1 MTLRCL
7 FRRAASLVLALVLI
21 LPGPGSLAA
30 QTSQAAPFTQD
41 DFFRIQA
48 PSLQALSPDG
58 QWAYITHISQEG
70 RLGIDNYR
78 FGDPTYVA
86 PVVGRHDVVD
96 TRTGEARPLVTGER
110 QVEASAWSPDSGTL
124 ALVLRQGGPVE
135 AVGGAPFDLVFWTA
149 ADGRLRTVR
158 LPADRRLAPGA
169 GDLALR
175 WLPDGSGVVFPMYTA
190 SWERETRERFLQ
202 EVNGPIVVRSSG
214 NDFLSWEAIR
224 RQGLTRSL
232 ALARVADAQVHE
244 ILEEPALSGWDI
256 TRDGQWLRL
265 VLDIT
270 EKTDYDRIFGRD
282 HRIVLRPLEGSG
294 PEMLVGDAEREVV
307 ANDRGLTLR
316 WSANGRAWAWRDGD
330 RLLFQT
336 LEMDEP
342 RNLAPPADPE
352 EGDEAGSNAP
362 RGAPADVPPG
372 TLPGTPRGA
381 TTATTTGATNVTP
394 DDKPAPRLNPLRLNA
409 DGSLLVAS
417 SDQGFWLVRT
427 DSGERTHVLEQDPDN
442 ETEPRWSVVAW
453 EEEGDRIYLSWGSRT
468 AWEWGIH
475 RYDPATDGM
484 EELVRDG
491 RRWTGLA
498 VSDNGRRIVVQVAEA
513 GRPGEWFAGDADLAG
528 LRPLTDANPWL
539 RDRAL
544 GEVELIRY
552 LDADGKP
559 LHGIVHA
566 PPDFDPS
573 RAHPT
578 VFILYETFFDPG
590 FNATAALLNAEGYL
604 VVQPSVNLVQGYPGE
619 AWLKGVTAAANQL
632 VERGIADP
640 DRLGIQGVSYGGYAV
655 SLLVAQTPRFAAA
668 INISGKTN
676 MVSFYTDSPRLGT
689 RNTHAPERSQDRIGG
704 TLWEE
709 PLKYLA
715 HSAVMVADRVSTPLL
730 LMTGQQDHNVTERT
744 TSEMYYALRR
754 LGQEVEWVSYID
766 GGHGMPRST
775 RAEAEDYL
783 NRMLEWYA
791 RHMPEAEPQSQPE
804 AEADPAAM
812 EAGG

>member
-1 MTLRCL
+1 MS
-7 FRRAASLVLALVLI
+7 FRRPSAALGTALALVLV
-21 LPGPGSLAA
+21 LAGAGPSGTRLAA
-30 QTSQAAPFTQD
+30 QAGTQPSAQPAAHAETQPPAQPAAPLAAPAATPASRLTPFTRD
-41 DFFRIQA
+41 DFFRLRA

-58 QWAYITHISQEG
+58 QWAYIAHISQEG
-70 RLGIDNYR
+70 RLGVDNYR

-86 PVVGRHDVVD
+86 PAVGRHEVVD
-96 TRTGEARPLVTGER
+96 TGTGESRPLVTGER
-110 QVEASAWSPDSGTL
+110 QVEAAAWSPDGATL
-124 ALVLRQGGPVE
+124 ALVLRQGGPAE
-135 AVGGAPFDLVFWTA
+135 AVAGAPFDLAFWTA

-158 LPADRRLAPGA
+158 LPADRVLAPGA
-169 GDLALR
+169 GDLGLR
-175 WLPDGSGVVFPMYTA
+175 WLPDGSGVVFPLYTA
-190 SWERETRERFLQ
+190 AWAQETRERFLE
-202 EVNGPIVVRSSG
+202 EVHGPIVVRSSG

-224 RQGLTRSL
+224 RLGLSRSL
-232 ALARVADAQVHE
+232 ALARVSDARAHE
-244 ILEEPALSGWDI
+244 ILEETGLAAWDL
-256 TRDGQWLRL
+256 TRDGRWLRL
-265 VLDIT
+265 ELDIT

-282 HRIVLRPLEGSG
+282 HRIVLRPVDGAG
-294 PEMLVGDAEREVV
+294 PGMRVGEEEREVV
-307 ANDRGLTLR
+307 DNDRGLTLR
-316 WSANGRAWAWRDGD
+316 WSGDGRAWAWRDGD
-330 RLLFQT
+330 RLLFRT
-336 LEMDEP
+336 VEMEEP
-342 RNLAPPADPE
+342 RELAPPADPDQ
-352 EGDEAGSNAP
+352 GAGAED
-362 RGAPADVPPG
+362 PAVRDD
-372 TLPGTPRGA
+372 A
-381 TTATTTGATNVTP
+381 K
-394 DDKPAPRLNPLRLNA
+394 DDKAPPRLNPLRLNG

-417 SDQGFWLVRT
+417 SDQGFWLVHT
-427 DSGERTHVLEQDPDN
+427 DSGERVHFLEQDPDD
-442 ETEPRWSVVAW
+442 ETAPRWSVVAW
-453 EEEGDRIYLSWGSRT
+453 EEESDRIYLSWGART

-475 RYDPATDGM
+475 RYDPASGAM

-491 RRWTGLA
+491 RRWTGLT
-498 VSDNGRRIVVQVAEA
+498 VSDDGRRVVVQVAEA

-539 RDRAL
+539 RERAL

-552 LDADGKP
+552 LDVDGKP
-559 LHGIVHA
+559 LHGILNT
-566 PPDFDPS
+566 PPDFDAS

-590 FNATAALLNAEGYL
+590 FNATAALLNAAGYL

-676 MVSFYTDSPRLGT
+676 MVSFYTDSPRLAT

-715 HSAVMVADRVSTPLL
+715 HSAVMVADRVTTPLL

-754 LGQEVEWVSYID
+754 LGREVEWVSYID

-783 NRMLEWYA
+783 DRMLEWYA
-791 RHMPEAEPQSQPE
+791 RHMPEP
-804 AEADPAAM
+804 
-812 EAGG
+812 G